1 MRTVQTQTHLFRHR
15 AGRRRG
21 HGRRRH
27 PRDREHQHSGQSTAA
42 PARLSGLKARA
53 AEDVNDRVNALNAAI
68 DRANAAKGLGSGQ
81 GTLVAYLGSDN
92 TPLQQ
97 LNENI

>member
-1 MRTVQTQTHLFRHR
+1 M
-15 AGRRRG
+15 AGAATLAAG
-21 HGRRRH
+21 STNN
-27 PRDREHQHSGQSTAA
+27 SGQSTAA

-81 GTLVAYLGSDN
+81 GTWSPTSAATTHRCSS
-92 TPLQQ
+92 
-97 LNENI
+97 